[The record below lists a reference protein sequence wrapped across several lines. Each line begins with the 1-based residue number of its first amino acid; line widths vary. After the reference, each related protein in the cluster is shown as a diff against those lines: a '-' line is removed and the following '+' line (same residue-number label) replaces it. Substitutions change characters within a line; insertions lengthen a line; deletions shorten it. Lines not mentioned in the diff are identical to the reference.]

1 MLELTL
7 DNLIQLLSQNGYQA
21 HLQKETNQV
30 YTVFSFEDRE
40 YPLFLRIFDHAY
52 QLQLMVF
59 LPSHLQAQSDQ
70 NPHGTP
76 SPIDVDSP
84 YGKIISSLSRML
96 HLVNKE
102 LDIPGFGMDEKA
114 GVVFYRVIIPS
125 MHKCIDPQ
133 LILNYIKGAE
143 QICKLFG
150 MPIEAVSTGEATL
163 DDLLKKAK
171 EQGH

>member
-7 DNLIQLLSQNGYQA
+7 DNLLKLLTENGYQP

-30 YTVFSFEDRE
+30 YTVFSFEERE

-59 LPSHLQAQSDQ
+59 LPSHLKAQLDQ
-70 NPHGTP
+70 DPHATP
-76 SPIDVDSP
+76 SPIDPESP
-84 YGKIISSLSRML
+84 YGKIIASLARML

-114 GVVFYRVIIPS
+114 GVVFYRVTIPS
-125 MHKCIDPQ
+125 MNKCIDPQ

-143 QICKLFG
+143 QISKLFG
-150 MPIEAVSTGEATL
+150 IPIEAVSAGEATL
-163 DDLLKKAK
+163 DELLKKAK